1 MGKVGPTIKKM
12 ESRKA
17 NYSDYQ
23 GSKPKGN
30 NLESVIMN
38 APNTTK
44 PYAKKEVTDQMVG
57 LLVDSNQRRTF
68 TANR

>member
-17 NYSDYQ
+17 NYSDYEGQ
-23 GSKPKGN
+23 KPQTNIIK
-30 NLESVIMN
+30 SMIMN

-44 PYAKKEVTDQMVG
+44 PYAKAEILDQMTG
-57 LLVDSNQRRTF
+57 LLVESNKRRT
-68 TANR
+68 TSVK